1 MSAGCLCWPPWEERG
16 ALSSESP
23 SPSPGIVLQRPL
35 PVCTPCLPT
44 GPGRRTDTLRA
55 PELWDPGQSTATTS
69 GAEAAAI
76 RPPGTVA
83 PPALLAWAVSLDDLH
98 REQTHP
104 ALRHATFAR
113 KGLGQAC
120 LAVYANVCKCMQLI
134 RATTLAVCVT
144 AVRKGSGVGVAF
156 RFLTPLSSCACV
168 RACVCVRPQA
178 GPARHFWVPP
188 AVPLGV
194 PEVQLR
200 AVPGAVLDL
209 DAAVPRGE
217 VPSPGSPRGLTSPS
231 ELHPRMPIKCCW
243 SRDAV
248 GWALS
253 LGVV

>member
-55 PELWDPGQSTATTS
+55 PELWDPGRSTATTS

-120 LAVYANVCKCMQLI
+120 LAVYANVCKCCNYSGP
-134 RATTLAVCVT
+134 RPWRSDCVT
-144 AVRKGSGVGVAF
+144 AVRKGPGGGGGIPVPDPAF
-156 RFLTPLSSCACV
+156 LV

-178 GPARHFWVPP
+178 GPVRHFWVPP

-209 DAAVPRGE
+209 DAAVPRGD